1 MKKARFTQRIQLT
14 WIFVLLLALVGI
26 GQAFSFAIYQIS
38 IVVMIAMGMS
48 QIAVG
53 NVPPDAPPAKFW
65 RFMAIFAVAIV
76 AMFVISI
83 LLIPYLVNLGR

>member
-1 MKKARFTQRIQLT
+1 MKQDLFTQRVQLA
-14 WIFVLLLALVGI
+14 WIFVLIVALVGI

-53 NVPPDAPPAKFW
+53 NVPPTAPPA
-65 RFMAIFAVAIV
+65 RFFRFLAIFAVVIV
-76 AMFVISI
+76 VIFVVSI
-83 LLIPYLVNLGR
+83 LLTPYLVNLGR